1 VAGVAV
7 VVGIASGS
15 ELAMVKADASPVVF
29 LTLSYVLSR
38 LIVRTL
44 SDVDAVLAAILAG
57 SALAALKGLYLF
69 VTPLGVD
76 WDGVWQ
82 ARRIVESGVTRI
94 ILRGAD
100 VLFVAST
107 MIVTA
112 RWWFGRRMS
121 WPFAAA
127 GALSAFGVLLS
138 GTRSNWA
145 GLAGGLAW
153 LGAVGITF
161 SRATIRRAVMAGI
174 LCTVTLIIMF
184 AASEGAW
191 RLGEAAVAFVTG
203 RLHTVDFRRIESIAA
218 LDAAWQTYGLGAG
231 FGATYEYWD
240 TGRGSFV
247 RTAWSHNGYLEIL
260 LKTGVLGLLVSL
272 SLAWHSL
279 RLTLASV
286 RCGHPWADRVLGVQG
301 GLAAI
306 LVLSLATNKFFE
318 LSGPMFLGFAF
329 AVVQAAADAER
340 G

>member
-1 VAGVAV
+1 
-7 VVGIASGS
+7 
-15 ELAMVKADASPVVF
+15 
-29 LTLSYVLSR
+29 
-38 LIVRTL
+38 
-44 SDVDAVLAAILAG
+44 VDAVLAAILAG

-69 VTPLGVD
+69 LTPVTVD

-82 ARRIVESGVTRI
+82 ARRIVEPGVVRI

-100 VLFVAST
+100 VLLVVSTVVVAT
-107 MIVTA
+107 

-121 WPFAAA
+121 WPIAAA

-153 LGAVGITF
+153 LGAVWVTC
-161 SRATIRRAVMAGI
+161 SKATIRRAVMAGI
-174 LCTVTLIIMF
+174 LCAVILIITF
-184 AASEGAW
+184 TASEGAR
-191 RLGEAAVAFVTG
+191 RLGDAAVAVATG
-203 RLHTVDFRRIESIAA
+203 RLHTVDFRRIESIAV

-240 TGRGSFV
+240 IGKGSVV
-247 RTAWSHNGYLEIL
+247 RTPWSHNGYLEIL

-272 SLAWHSL
+272 SLVWHSF
-279 RLTLASV
+279 RLTLASI
-286 RCGHPWADRVLGVQG
+286 RRGHPWADRVLGVQG
-301 GLAAI
+301 GLVAI
-306 LVLSLATNKFFE
+306 LVLSLTTNKFFE